1 MHINNAMATSVQL
14 PEVFCWTRF
23 GTESGEAIEDIVA
36 RKERERIANG
46 GVFLWGIGN
55 SIAPAVRELV
65 RSTSSPYVAFSPMRS
80 KPKSIDVS
88 PPSLITW
95 TGATTLNGDEWKIP
109 EGSRVVSRGTGEGQR
124 AKTSHYALVCQSSE
138 PLALDSGAGDLV
150 YEALVNLLSGTKLG
164 HSQVTAVVRRA
175 SAGVANPTT
184 YSVALVAKLV
194 FPYFVRLHSPVPNA
208 KFTARTPGRPSAQA
222 SSLALV

>member
-1 MHINNAMATSVQL
+1 MHTNNAMTTSVQL

-55 SIAPAVRELV
+55 SVGPAVRELV
-65 RSTSSPYVAFSPMRS
+65 RSTGSPYVAFSPMRS

-88 PPSLITW
+88 PPSLMTW
-95 TGATTLNGDEWKIP
+95 TGATALNGDEWEIP
-109 EGSRVVSRGTGEGQR
+109 EGSRVVSRGAGEGQR

-138 PLALDSGAGDLV
+138 PLALDSGASELV

-175 SAGVANPTT
+175 SAGVASPTT
-184 YSVALVAKLV
+184 YPVALVAKLV

-208 KFTARTPGRPSAQA
+208 KFTARTTGRPSAPA
-222 SSLALV
+222 SLLALV